1 MEDLTDALENRRIF
15 WMGEEYEATKK
26 RKVRS
31 ATYHGERGKGGGPVV
46 SRPAAASMLG
56 CVHLH
61 GVNYECGTLVTRD
74 YLGRG

>member
-1 MEDLTDALENRRIF
+1 MRLNEIGGISMEDLTDALENRRIF

-46 SRPAAASMLG
+46 SRPAAASMLA
-56 CVHLH
+56 CCLL
-61 GVNYECGTLVTRD
+61 LV
-74 YLGRG
+74 